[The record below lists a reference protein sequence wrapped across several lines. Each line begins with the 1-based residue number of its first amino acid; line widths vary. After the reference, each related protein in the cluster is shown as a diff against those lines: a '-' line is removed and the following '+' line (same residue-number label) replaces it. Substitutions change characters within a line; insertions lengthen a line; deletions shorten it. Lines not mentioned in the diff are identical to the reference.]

1 MDEAESPV
9 VVGQV
14 PDQLVGGI
22 GYWSGQLEL
31 LTQPLRRRDMAGVG
45 DRLPASP
52 DPVVNRGL
60 VSAAEDPACAGRTPA
75 PARPDAPSSEDPRL
89 RGEDYKAGEELQPCH
104 GRPPPARGGLR
115 PELQPDRRLGKTPA
129 CAGRTENGLALPV
142 ELGEDPRLRGEDNLP
157 GEQQQTQR
165 GRPPPARGGPTQV
178 DRCPDR
184 QRKTPAC
191 AGRTSTPRTPSST
204 TTEDPRLRGE
214 DPYQTSGSIR
224 RPGRP
229 PPARGGPPRLVR
241 VRLEH
246 RKTPAC
252 AGRTR

>member
-115 PELQPDRRLGKTPA
+115 W
-129 CAGRTENGLALPV
+129 AGWLAVAVL
-142 ELGEDPRLRGEDNLP
+142 
-157 GEQQQTQR
+157 
-165 GRPPPARGGPTQV
+165 GRPPPARGGLQV
-178 DRCPDR
+178 AVAVRVAV
-184 QRKTPAC
+184 RKTPAC
-191 AGRTSTPRTPSST
+191 AGRTTARRPASGRC
-204 TTEDPRLRGE
+204 TEDPRLRGE
-214 DPYQTSGSIR
+214 DKPTAQTMAYGA
-224 RPGRP
+224 GRP
-229 PPARGGPPRLVR
+229 PPARGGHHPGLTAR
-241 VRLEH
+241 VGA

-252 AGRTR
+252 AGRTRTPASPHATGTEDPRLRGEDRPSSRTLST